1 MLLECKR
8 DGRAKLGDPG
18 VAWGHVRRL
27 RHQRRDVWGEGA
39 SGDR

>member
-18 VAWGHVRRL
+18 GGMGPCEEA
-27 RHQRRDVWGEGA
+27 QTSKEGCV
-39 SGDR
+39 G